1 MTQRHQDTH
10 YQIGYAKPPVH
21 TRFRKGQ
28 SGNPG
33 GRPKG
38 RRSLLASIDRAL
50 TMKVALRENGQVRTV
65 NAVQAVVAA
74 LVAKALGGDVKAAK
88 LLLEIAQARE
98 SARTVDD
105 NGVQTTGVLVV
116 PAKVTPEEW
125 DALYG
130 PDVQRLK

>member
-1 MTQRHQDTH
+1 MTQRHQDTP